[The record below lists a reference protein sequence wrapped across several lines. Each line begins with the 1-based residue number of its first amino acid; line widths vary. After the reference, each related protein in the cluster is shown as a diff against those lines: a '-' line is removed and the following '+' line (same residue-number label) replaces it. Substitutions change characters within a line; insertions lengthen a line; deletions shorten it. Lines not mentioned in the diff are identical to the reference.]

1 MSKTL
6 TIRIDDKLREALL
19 CRARDEGGSVS
30 ALIRGILENA
40 LLEKPMAERIGHL
53 KGSLRLDE
61 SAPDEDWPQAIHSRN
76 WRS

>member
-6 TIRIDDKLREALL
+6 TIRTDDKLRQALIR
-19 CRARDEGGSVS
+19 RAQDEGKSVS
-30 ALIRGILENA
+30 ALIRRILENA
-40 LLEKPMAERIGHL
+40 LLEKPMTERIGHL

-61 SAPDEDWPQAIHSRN
+61 STPEEDWRLAIHSRN